1 MQKRSWGEAFTRVPI
16 LVRWRLL
23 LLAAEHRIAVLRDI
37 LRRVAIRGIQV
48 ARDRDLL
55 RDLVDVACDHMAS
68 GTLQR
73 PFREPDDAAPIMG
86 LVIVPSSLYSTVIVT
101 C

>member
-48 ARDRDLL
+48 AGDRDLV
-55 RDLVDVACDHMAS
+55 RDLVDVACERMAS
-68 GTLQR
+68 GTLQK
-73 PFREPDDAAPIMG
+73 PF
-86 LVIVPSSLYSTVIVT
+86 
-101 C
+101 